1 MMNLLFQKLVLPNY
15 TFPFSKLAKNA
26 QKEQKIPVNIE
37 EVVEAVTARGNGE
50 EASVLVPRSLK
61 RLFNVKLNPTKGK

>member
-1 MMNLLFQKLVLPNY
+1 MC
-15 TFPFSKLAKNA
+15 TFPLSKLAKNA
-26 QKEQKIPVNIE
+26 QKVPKIIPVNIE

-61 RLFNVKLNPTKGK
+61 RLFNVKLKPTKGK

>member
-1 MMNLLFQKLVLPNY
+1 MLPDDVSYIFILKISQKVP
-15 TFPFSKLAKNA
+15 
-26 QKEQKIPVNIE
+26 QKVPVNIE

-61 RLFNVKLNPTKGK
+61 RLFNVKLKPTKGK

>member
-1 MMNLLFQKLVLPNY
+1 MFYQICISL
-15 TFPFSKLAKNA
+15 FSKVAKNVP
-26 QKEQKIPVNIE
+26 KSIPVNIE
-37 EVVEAVTARGNGE
+37 DVVEAVTARGNGE